1 MEVYDAE
8 KAAQVWQRVRGTA
21 QPGCDD
27 EAVLLALIAGELTDA
42 TTYLT
47 LSRKVQGKDAAALR
61 RLFEEEQAHAACL
74 KGIYT
79 LITGQK
85 PAARTQLPA
94 QEPIEL
100 TLRKCY
106 GREMHCLA
114 QYEAR
119 SAHPEYGS
127 VFARLAAQEREHCM
141 QILKLLGNLKEKR

>member
-8 KAAQVWQRVRGTA
+8 KAARVWQRVHSA
-21 QPGCDD
+21 EPPEQAD
-27 EAVLLALIAGELTDA
+27 AAALLALIAGELTDA

-47 LSRKVQGKDAAALR
+47 LSRKVQGKDAAMLR
-61 RLFEEEQAHAACL
+61 KLFEEEQSHAACL

-85 PAARTQLPA
+85 PPIRTQQPP

-119 SAHPEYGS
+119 STHREYGP
-127 VFARLAAQEREHCM
+127 VFTRLAAQEREHCM
-141 QILKLLGNLKEKR
+141 QVLKLLGNLKEKR